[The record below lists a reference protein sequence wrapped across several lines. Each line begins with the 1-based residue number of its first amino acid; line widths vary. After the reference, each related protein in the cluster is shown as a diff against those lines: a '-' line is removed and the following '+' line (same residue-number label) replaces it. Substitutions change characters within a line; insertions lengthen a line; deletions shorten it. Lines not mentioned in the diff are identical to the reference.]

1 MSGDPVDHVLLQDD
15 QGSVV
20 LSTLHE
26 KCLACVVRCPTTEV
40 VTNCGIAGKR
50 RRGRIATKDGLAFLC
65 TEDSDLVASRRI
77 FKRELAVLFS
87 ALKRLRELKQEVSVA
102 EAQKAR
108 RLVHNLTSLN
118 AHALQEIYSV
128 INQDRLGAHSGFRSQ
143 KEMVRAEL
151 LADPDV
157 AARLFLLSLK
167 NAAAVKS
174 ELAVFRKLNEPAP
187 KISLAQH
194 SIHRVV
200 LNVANYFFQDFYD
213 QQIRLNIEA
222 TDVKVRLD
230 YESMQVALYHL
241 LDNASKYARV
251 GSTIRVAFITTPTA
265 FTVILEMIS
274 LYLAAEEQEH
284 VFQEGFSG
292 SQAHRMGRAGE
303 GIGMGIVNELMR
315 LIGAKFGV
323 EWGSEPIAE
332 DGEEYSYA
340 KNRFSIAFHPSA
352 VTRPP
357 RADIVPSRKQG
368 ARE

>member
-1 MSGDPVDHVLLQDD
+1 MSSEFEDHVLLQDEH
-15 QGSVV
+15 GNVV
-20 LSTLHE
+20 HSTLHD
-26 KCLACVVRCPTTEV
+26 KCFACVVNCPATEV
-40 VTNCGIAGKR
+40 VTNCGITGKR
-50 RRGRIATKDGLAFLC
+50 RRGRAATKTGLAFLC
-65 TEDSDLVASRRI
+65 TRDPALVASRRI
-77 FKRELAVLFS
+77 FKRELAVLLS
-87 ALKRLRELKQEVSVA
+87 ALERLRDLKQEVGVA

-128 INQDRLGAHSGFRSQ
+128 INQDRLSAHSGFRSQ
-143 KEMVRAEL
+143 KEMVRTEL
-151 LADPDV
+151 LAYPDV

-200 LNVANYFFQDFYD
+200 LNVANYFFQDFYE
-213 QQIRLNIEA
+213 QQIRLNIES
-222 TDVKVRLD
+222 TDIKVRLD

-241 LDNASKYARV
+241 LDNASKYAKG
-251 GSTIRVAFITTPTA
+251 GSTIRVAFSSTQTA
-265 FTVILEMIS
+265 FTVSFEMTS
-274 LYLAAEEQEH
+274 LYLAPEERSR
-284 VFQEGFSG
+284 VLQEGFSG

-315 LIGAKFGV
+315 LIGAALCV
-323 EWGSEPIAE
+323 EWANEGISEP
-332 DGEEYSYA
+332 GEEYIYA
-340 KNRFSIAFHPSA
+340 KNRFSIAFPIGA
-352 VTRPP
+352 ITRPP
-357 RADIVPSRKQG
+357 RADIVPSRRLG